1 MLYLLKLILQYF
13 KEIIK
18 ILDKYKIFLNNTEI
32 DIEIIL
38 MTNTYITNTD

>member
-1 MLYLLKLILQYF
+1 MPYLLKLILQYF

-18 ILDKYKIFLNNTEI
+18 ILHKYKIFLNNTEI

>member
-18 ILDKYKIFLNNTEI
+18 ILGKYKTFLNNTEI

-38 MTNTYITNTD
+38 MTNTYMTNTD

>member
-13 KEIIK
+13 KEMIK
-18 ILDKYKIFLNNTEI
+18 ILFKYKAFLNNTEI

-38 MTNTYITNTD
+38 MTNTYITNMD

>member
-13 KEIIK
+13 KEITK
-18 ILDKYKIFLNNTEI
+18 ILDKYKTFLNNTEI

-38 MTNTYITNTD
+38 MTNTYITNMD